1 MSEEELPAYVREKVE
16 RLRRKGMHQRTVD
29 RLLERRAAGS
39 PEERRKVDETL
50 IELAKPSRLG
60 WGLALLALVVVGGIA
75 AQLISERRY
84 EAAVAAGTPTLAQV
98 KRMDAGDCTIGQA
111 NNRCLRLALELHP
124 ESREPYAAELTADIP
139 LQWMSRVQP
148 GSWLTVSVDPNDQSK
163 VYFDERSMAIP
174 PPAPAVPRPRDS
186 PTPAP

>member
-1 MSEEELPAYVREKVE
+1 MSEQELPAQVREAVD
-16 RLRRKGMHQRTVD
+16 RLRRKGVQQRAVA

-39 PEERRKVDETL
+39 TEERRKVDETL

-60 WGLALLALVVVGGIA
+60 WGLALLGLVIVGGTA
-75 AQLISERRY
+75 AHLISERRY
-84 EAAVAAGTPTLAQV
+84 AAAAAAGTPTLAQV
-98 KRMDAGDCTIGQA
+98 KRMDPGDCTIGQA

-124 ESREPYAAELTADIP
+124 EGRDPYAAELNADIP

-148 GSWLTVSVDPNDQSK
+148 GSWLTVSVDPNDRSK

-174 PPAPAVPRPRDS
+174 PPAPALPRTADS
-186 PTPAP
+186 PTRR

>member
-1 MSEEELPAYVREKVE
+1 MSEDELPPNIREKVDS
-16 RLRRKGMHQRTVD
+16 LRKGEHQRVVD

-39 PEERRKVDETL
+39 PEERRKVDATL

-60 WGLALLALVVVGGIA
+60 WWVALVALVVGGSIA
-75 AQLISERRY
+75 AHLISQRRY
-84 EAAVAAGTPTLAQV
+84 EAAVAVGTPTLAYV
-98 KRMDAGDCTIGQA
+98 KRMDSGDCTIGQA

-124 ESREPYAAELTADIP
+124 ENRGPYAAELTADIP

-148 GSWLTVSVDPNDQSK
+148 GSWLMVSVDPNDRSK

-174 PPAPAVPRPRDS
+174 PPAPAVP
-186 PTPAP
+186 